1 MAGYTIQAKK
11 GEYNGIVYDSQLE
24 IRFAKLLDKTG
35 VKFIPHCWCL
45 VKIEGEERQRQI
57 DFFCYPRP
65 IKPHFCDQFYFGFE
79 LKGTIQYSDYT
90 RRKAL
95 QEIGIPTFIV
105 LPQMLEF
112 WESGYFLKHELG
124 SIKRE
129 RKKTEEN
136 GNILD

>member
-1 MAGYTIQAKK
+1 MSAYTIPAKPT
-11 GEYNGIVYDSQLE
+11 EYMGVRYDSQLE
-24 IRFAKLLDKTG
+24 ARFAKLLDKNN

-45 VKIEGEERQRQI
+45 VKIDGEERQRQI

-65 IKPHFCDQFYFGFE
+65 IKPYFCEQFYFGFE
-79 LKGTIQYSDYT
+79 IKGQIQYSDYL

-95 QEIGIPTFIV
+95 QDIGIPTFIV

-124 SIKRE
+124 AIKRE
-129 RKKTEEN
+129 RRKTEDN
-136 GNILD
+136 GNILG